1 MGDYL
6 KEAYLLAELNKNID
20 DDYQKLS
27 DKLHDLELS
36 HNRKKK
42 ALIEINRIIDEYIP
56 KLYKPNPI
64 LYVNLLGRIK
74 RLSLDAL
81 WSDGRV
87 YYKPKKKITM
97 RDVKRRI
104 KKGGK

>member
-20 DDYQKLS
+20 EDYQKLC
-27 DKLHDLELS
+27 DKLHDLTLS
-36 HNRKKK
+36 HNRKKT
-42 ALIEINRIIDEYIP
+42 ALERIRRMLEYVEPLPGSIFEGML
-56 KLYKPNPI
+56 KLCN
-64 LYVNLLGRIK
+64 
-74 RLSLDAL
+74 DAL

-97 RDVKRRI
+97 RDVKR
-104 KKGGK
+104 KKMKGGRQCAQD